1 MKFTAAI
8 IASLAAIAAAL
19 PTGEIDYTPKG
30 GWGSVDYSKVDWSK
44 VDWNKIDWTKVVYP
58 PGTGANLPS
67 YPPGTGANLPS
78 YPPGTGA
85 SAAGKPSAGSPFTFT
100 SYYEVKATPDQ
111 VVNGTTPTGG
121 LVGASGLYKLA
132 FNSAENVVCYNITL
146 YNFNDNY
153 VSPAVTAT
161 HIHEA
166 ARGQSGPP
174 RIAFPNPSDIGGGLR
189 RSIGC
194 IQGPFRTGINGTDG
208 QDTGNGFTVAKIEG
222 NPAGFFADVHSS
234 RAVPGAVR
242 GQLA

>member
-1 MKFTAAI
+1 G
-8 IASLAAIAAAL
+8 AAA
-19 PTGEIDYTPKG
+19 PA
-30 GWGSVDYSKVDWSK
+30 V
-44 VDWNKIDWTKVVYP
+44 
-58 PGTGANLPS
+58 
-67 YPPGTGANLPS
+67 
-78 YPPGTGA
+78 
-85 SAAGKPSAGSPFTFT
+85 GSPFTFT
-100 SYYEVKATPDQ
+100 SYYEVKATPEQ

-121 LVGASGLYKLA
+121 LAGASGLYKLA

-166 ARGQSGPP
+166 ARAASGPP
-174 RIAFPNPSDIGGGLR
+174 RIAFPNPTDIGGGLR

-194 IQGPFRTGINGTDG
+194 IQGPFRTGINDTVTGL
-208 QDTGNGFTVAKIEG
+208 DTGNGFTVSKIEA